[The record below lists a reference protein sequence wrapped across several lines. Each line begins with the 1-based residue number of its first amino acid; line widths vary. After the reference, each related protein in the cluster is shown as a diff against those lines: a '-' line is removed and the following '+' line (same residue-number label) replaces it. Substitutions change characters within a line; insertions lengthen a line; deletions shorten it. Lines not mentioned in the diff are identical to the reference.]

1 MLFDVGILFKIGAMG
16 ILLMVIEKVLE
27 ANGKERDCKF
37 SQFSWGSNNTSNCYR
52 YGCQSFWYCK
62 NYVYFIEVYYGDY

>member
-27 ANGKERDCKF
+27 ANGKKEIASLANLAGVVIILVTVIGMVANLFDTVKTMF
-37 SQFSWGSNNTSNCYR
+37 TL
-52 YGCQSFWYCK
+52 
-62 NYVYFIEVYYGDY
+62 

>member
-27 ANGKERDCKF
+27 ANGKKDIATLANLAGVVIILITVIGMIANLFDTVRTMF
-37 SQFSWGSNNTSNCYR
+37 TL
-52 YGCQSFWYCK
+52 
-62 NYVYFIEVYYGDY
+62 